1 MSLEV
6 IITDNYEAPSGFSY
20 SPVMVMVESNNP
32 EAKIRYSLDGRD
44 PLLNGTAYSSPIQI
58 SESPTRDVIFSAIAY
73 TENEI
78 SPVAMRQYTLV
89 DPLGDEDGDGLTNFE
104 EGFLEGLNTDED
116 ELPDY
121 LDLDSDNDNIPDETE
136 GNQDVN
142 EDGIPDRIQQLSDKF
157 EVNIQTSF
165 KPNEPLVENYPY
177 DITVSCISGSGV
189 INLYAGDKLAI
200 TNENIDGA
208 ITINGPA
215 LPCRLVKNATAY
227 FTLIIS
233 QCRSD
238 NELNLKLIT
247 CDEKTEEL
255 NEKNI
260 TSTDI
265 VTETE
270 EIPYSGI
277 RITWDKN
284 PAAVS
289 YIIRKDDDYHFMK
302 IPAIPISLGKQ
313 QWFIDREGELENV
326 YSVAYEDERGLIG
339 PYALPKHAPDLHEGK
354 SLVQGNITMAGLSP
368 AEGVPV
374 AYRVVKVGNNNL
386 IGNTVVVK
394 TTHFAYTDSNGS
406 FSFEVP
412 QSSIISMAI
421 DEAGFKRNYAI
432 PCVDHTDLRELQSL
446 PNNNL

>member
-6 IITDNYEAPSGFSY
+6 IITDNYEASSGFSY
-20 SPVMVMVESNNP
+20 SPVTVMLESNNP
-32 EAKIRYSLDGRD
+32 EAKIRYSLDGKD
-44 PLLNGTAYSSPIQI
+44 PLLNGITYSSPIQI
-58 SESPTRDVIFSAIAY
+58 SESPTRHIIFSAVAY
-73 TENEI
+73 TTSEI
-78 SPVAMRQYTLV
+78 SPVVTKQYTFV
-89 DPLGDEDGDGLTNFE
+89 DPLGDEDNDGLTNLE
-104 EGFLEGLNTDED
+104 EGFPGGLDTDED
-116 ELPDY
+116 GQPDY
-121 LDLDSDNDNIPDETE
+121 LDPDSDNDGIPDEIE

-142 EDGIPDRIQQLSDKF
+142 EDGIPDRVQPLSNKF
-157 EVNIQTSF
+157 EVIIQTSF
-165 KPNEPLVENYPY
+165 EADEPLVENYPY
-177 DITVSCISGSGV
+177 RIVVTCISGSGV
-189 INLYAGDKLAI
+189 INLYAGDTLTI
-200 TNENIDGA
+200 TNEYHDGA
-208 ITINGPA
+208 INLTGPA
-215 LPCRLVKNATAY
+215 LPCRLVKDATAY
-227 FTLIIS
+227 FTMIIS
-233 QCRSD
+233 QCRPD
-238 NELNLKLIT
+238 NKLNLKLIT

-255 NEKNI
+255 DEKDI

-289 YIIRKDDDYHFMK
+289 YIIRKDSDYHFMEV
-302 IPAIPISLGKQ
+302 PAIPVSLGEQ
-313 QWFIDREGELENV
+313 QWFIDREGRLENV
-326 YSVAYEDERGLIG
+326 YSVAYKDERGFIG

-354 SLVQGNITMAGLSP
+354 SLVQGNISMAGLSP

-374 AYRVVKVGNNNL
+374 AYRVIKIGKNNL
-386 IGNTVVVK
+386 IGNTIVVK

-432 PCVDHTDLRELQSL
+432 PCKDHTDLRELQSL